1 MSLTNNNGFSSF
13 WFDENEGNRV
23 NDVLGIEEKQGV
35 DLIKLAS
42 LRRAISNFVTIVTG
56 QDIPVTFK
64 TSGKDSF
71 TDGKKIQI
79 GSSLKEGDFD
89 WTVGLALH
97 EGSHIILSDFSLLK
111 NLEMNV
117 PQELFMRA
125 ENMGISRMEL
135 LKNIKNVLN
144 YVEDRR
150 IDNFIFKSAPGYKG
164 YYHAMYDKFFYTK
177 VIDKGLM
184 SSEKC
189 EESWDSYMF
198 RIINLHNTN
207 TRLGALKGLKEISRT
222 IGLGSISRLENS
234 QDALD
239 VSVKVIS
246 TILDHIV
253 IEKPE
258 TENQEGSESQSGS
271 ESGENGEGGEGGE
284 GSGSSSDEPT
294 TITDE
299 ELQDAIDN
307 GSLEEGSD
315 TDESKDTQLV
325 ELTDNQ
331 KKMLE
336 NAIKKQEKFLNG
348 DIQKKRVTKKDLKS
362 LESVEQ
368 SGMRIEKVGEDYK
381 DDYSYYQ
388 RKSKSTECIVIDN
401 LTQGLIDSGEI
412 HMLSNYRSEEN
423 QEDINRGIVL
433 GKKLGRKLQIRN
445 ESRMTTFTRKNS
457 GKIDKRLLSEL
468 GFGNTDVFQQTFVD
482 SYSDALLWISIDAS
496 GSMGGSKW
504 DRTMTSVTAIA
515 KAASM
520 TQNLDV
526 VIDFRSSYSQ
536 GYGRGSDSKPLLL
549 IAYDSRKDKFSKIQR
564 LFQSIHPSGITPEG
578 LCFEAIM
585 DKLVPSSKDRD
596 SYFLNFSDGQPYF
609 SNSDIDYS
617 GRGAAIHTKKMVD
630 KIREKG
636 ISILSYFIKD
646 SYGGS
651 IGDFTTMYGKDA
663 KDIDVTNVMSVAKTM
678 NERFLQK

>member
-1 MSLTNNNGFSSF
+1 MNYNNNNGFSSF

-177 VIDKGLM
+177 VIDKGLL

-239 VSVKVIS
+239 VSIKVIS
-246 TILDHIV
+246 IILDNIV

-258 TENQEGSESQSGS
+258 TENQEGSQSQSGDSS
-271 ESGENGEGGEGGE
+271 ESGESGE
-284 GSGSSSDEPT
+284 GSGSSDEPKT
-294 TITDE
+294 VTDE
-299 ELQDAIDN
+299 ELQDMIDN
-307 GSLEEGSD
+307 GSLEDASD

-325 ELTDNQ
+325 ELSDNQ

-388 RKSKSTECIVIDN
+388 RKSSSTECIVIDN

-423 QEDINRGIVL
+423 QENINRGIVL

-496 GSMGGSKW
+496 GSMGGKKW
-504 DRTMTSVTAIA
+504 NRTMTSVTAIA

-617 GRGAAIHTKKMVD
+617 GHGASVHTKKMVE

-636 ISILSYFIKD
+636 ISVLSYFIKD

>member
-1 MSLTNNNGFSSF
+1 MSFTNNNGFSSF

-164 YYHAMYDKFFYTK
+164 YYHSMYDKFFYTK

-246 TILDHIV
+246 TILDNIV

-258 TENQEGSESQSGS
+258 TENQEGSQSQSGDSS
-271 ESGENGEGGEGGE
+271 ESGESGE
-284 GSGSSSDEPT
+284 GSGSSDEPKT
-294 TITDE
+294 VTDE
-299 ELQDAIDN
+299 ELQDMIDN

-315 TDESKDTQLV
+315 SDSDKDTQLV
-325 ELTDNQ
+325 ELSDNQ
-331 KKMLE
+331 KKILD
-336 NAIKKQEKFLNG
+336 NAIKKQEKFLEG
-348 DIQKKRVTKKDLKS
+348 DVQKKRVTKKDLKS
-362 LESVEQ
+362 LEAVEQ

-381 DDYSYYQ
+381 DDYSYYR
-388 RKSKSTECIVIDN
+388 RKSSSTECIVIDN

-423 QEDINRGIVL
+423 QENINRGIVL

-496 GSMGGSKW
+496 GSMGGKKW
-504 DRTMTSVTAIA
+504 SRTMTSVTAIA

-609 SNSDIDYS
+609 SNGDIDYC
-617 GRGAAIHTKKMVD
+617 GRGAAVHTKKMVD

-646 SYGGS
+646 SYGGGIS
-651 IGDFTTMYGKDA
+651 DFTTMYGKDA

-678 NERFLQK
+678 NQRFLQK

>member
-1 MSLTNNNGFSSF
+1 MNYNNNGFSSF
-13 WFDENEGNRV
+13 WIDENEGNRV

-56 QDIPVTFK
+56 ENIPVTFK

-164 YYHAMYDKFFYTK
+164 YYHAMYEKFFYTK

-239 VSVKVIS
+239 VSIKVIS
-246 TILDHIV
+246 IILDNIV

-271 ESGENGEGGEGGE
+271 ESGEGDGAE
-284 GSGSSSDEPT
+284 SGSSDEPKT
-294 TITDE
+294 VTDE
-299 ELQDAIDN
+299 ELQDMIDN
-307 GSLEEGSD
+307 GSFEE
-315 TDESKDTQLV
+315 TDETSDEDKDTQLI
-325 ELTDNQ
+325 ELSDNQ
-331 KKMLE
+331 KKQLE
-336 NAIKKQEKFLNG
+336 NAIKKQEKFLEG
-348 DIQKKRVTKKDLKS
+348 DVQKKRVTKKDLKS
-362 LESVEQ
+362 LEAVEQ

-381 DDYSYYQ
+381 DDYSYYA
-388 RKSKSTECIVIDN
+388 RKNKSTECIVIDN
-401 LTQGLIDSGEI
+401 FTQGLIDSGEI
-412 HMLSNYRSEEN
+412 HMLSKYGSEDN
-423 QEDINRGIVL
+423 QENINRGIVL

-496 GSMGGSKW
+496 GSMGGKKW

-536 GYGRGSDSKPLLL
+536 GYGRGNDCKPLLL

-564 LFQSIHPSGITPEG
+564 LFRNIHPSGITPEG

-617 GRGAAIHTKKMVD
+617 GHGASVHTKKMVE

-636 ISILSYFIKD
+636 ISVLSYFIKD
-646 SYGGS
+646 SYGS
-651 IGDFTTMYGKDA
+651 SYGDFTTMYGKDA

-678 NERFLQK
+678 NDRFLQK

>member
-1 MSLTNNNGFSSF
+1 MNYNNNNGFSSF

-177 VIDKGLM
+177 VIDKGLL

-222 IGLGSISRLENS
+222 IGLSSISRLENS

-239 VSVKVIS
+239 VSIKVIS
-246 TILDHIV
+246 IILDNIV

-258 TENQEGSESQSGS
+258 TEKQEGSESQSGDSS
-271 ESGENGEGGEGGE
+271 ESGESGE
-284 GSGSSSDEPT
+284 GSGSSDEPKT
-294 TITDE
+294 VTDE
-299 ELQDAIDN
+299 ELQDMIDN
-307 GSLEEGSD
+307 GSFEETDGTSD
-315 TDESKDTQLV
+315 EDKDTQLI
-325 ELTDNQ
+325 ELSDNQ
-331 KKMLE
+331 KKQLE
-336 NAIKKQEKFLNG
+336 NAIKKQVKFLNG
-348 DIQKKRVTKKDLKS
+348 DVQKKRVTKKDLKS

-388 RKSKSTECIVIDN
+388 RKSSSTECIVIDN

-423 QEDINRGIVL
+423 QENINRGIVL

-496 GSMGGSKW
+496 GSMGGKKW
-504 DRTMTSVTAIA
+504 NRTMTSVTAIA

-617 GRGAAIHTKKMVD
+617 GRGASIHTKKMVE

-646 SYGGS
+646 SYGGGIS
-651 IGDFTTMYGKDA
+651 DFTTMYGKDA

>member
-1 MSLTNNNGFSSF
+1 MSFTNNNGFSSF

-56 QDIPVTFK
+56 KDIPVTFK

-117 PQELFMRA
+117 PHELFMRA

-239 VSVKVIS
+239 VSIKVIS

-258 TENQEGSESQSGS
+258 TENQEGSESQDGS
-271 ESGENGEGGEGGE
+271 ESGEGDGSESGEGN
-284 GSGSSSDEPT
+284 GSSSDEPKT
-294 TITDE
+294 VTDE
-299 ELQDAIDN
+299 ELQDMIDDN
-307 GSLEEGSD
+307 GSLEEASD

-331 KKMLE
+331 KKMLD

-381 DDYSYYQ
+381 DDYSYYP
-388 RKSKSTECIVIDN
+388 RKSSSTECIVIDN

-423 QEDINRGIVL
+423 QENINRGIVL

-496 GSMGGSKW
+496 GSMGGKKW
-504 DRTMTSVTAIA
+504 SRTMTSVTAIA

-646 SYGGS
+646 SYGGGIS
-651 IGDFTTMYGKDA
+651 DFTTMYGKDA

>member
-1 MSLTNNNGFSSF
+1 MNYNNNNGFSSF

-239 VSVKVIS
+239 VSLKVIS
-246 TILDHIV
+246 IILDNIV

-258 TENQEGSESQSGS
+258 TENQEGSQSQSGDSS
-271 ESGENGEGGEGGE
+271 ESGESGE
-284 GSGSSSDEPT
+284 GSGSSDEPT

-299 ELQDAIDN
+299 ELQEAIDN

-315 TDESKDTQLV
+315 SDSDKDTQLV
-325 ELTDNQ
+325 ELSDNQ
-331 KKMLE
+331 KKMLD

-388 RKSKSTECIVIDN
+388 RKSSSTECIVIDN

-423 QEDINRGIVL
+423 QENINRGIVL

-496 GSMGGSKW
+496 GSMGGKKW
-504 DRTMTSVTAIA
+504 NRTMTSVTAIA

-536 GYGRGSDSKPLLL
+536 GYGRGNDCKPLLL

-617 GRGAAIHTKKMVD
+617 GHGASVHTKKMVE

-636 ISILSYFIKD
+636 ISVLSYFIKD

>member
-1 MSLTNNNGFSSF
+1 MNYNNNNGFSSF

-177 VIDKGLM
+177 VIDKGLL

-234 QDALD
+234 QDALG
-239 VSVKVIS
+239 VSLKVIS
-246 TILDHIV
+246 IILDNIV

-258 TENQEGSESQSGS
+258 TENQEGSQSQSGDSS
-271 ESGENGEGGEGGE
+271 ESGESGE
-284 GSGSSSDEPT
+284 GSGSSDEPKT
-294 TITDE
+294 VTDE
-299 ELQDAIDN
+299 ELQDMIDN

-315 TDESKDTQLV
+315 SDSDKDTQLV
-325 ELTDNQ
+325 ELSDNQ
-331 KKMLE
+331 KKMLD

-388 RKSKSTECIVIDN
+388 RKSSSTECIVIDN

-423 QEDINRGIVL
+423 QENINRGIVL

-496 GSMGGSKW
+496 GSMGGKKW
-504 DRTMTSVTAIA
+504 NRTMTSVTAIA

-536 GYGRGSDSKPLLL
+536 GYGRGNDCKPLLL

-617 GRGAAIHTKKMVD
+617 GRGASIHTKKMVE

-636 ISILSYFIKD
+636 ISVLSYFIKD

-678 NERFLQK
+678 NQRFLQK

>member
-1 MSLTNNNGFSSF
+1 MNYNNNNGFSSF

-56 QDIPVTFK
+56 KDIPVTFK

-177 VIDKGLM
+177 VIDKGLL

-239 VSVKVIS
+239 VSIKVIS
-246 TILDHIV
+246 IILDNIV

-258 TENQEGSESQSGS
+258 TENQEGSQSQSGDSS
-271 ESGENGEGGEGGE
+271 ESGESGE
-284 GSGSSSDEPT
+284 GSGSSDEPKT
-294 TITDE
+294 VTDE
-299 ELQDAIDN
+299 ELQDMIDN

-315 TDESKDTQLV
+315 SDSDKDTQLV
-325 ELTDNQ
+325 ELSDNQ
-331 KKMLE
+331 KKMLD

-388 RKSKSTECIVIDN
+388 RKSSSTECIVIDN

-423 QEDINRGIVL
+423 QENINRGIVL

-496 GSMGGSKW
+496 GSMGGKKW
-504 DRTMTSVTAIA
+504 NRTMTSVTAIA

-617 GRGAAIHTKKMVD
+617 GRGASIHTKKMVE

-636 ISILSYFIKD
+636 ISVLSYFIKD

>member
-234 QDALD
+234 EDALN
-239 VSVKVIS
+239 VSLKVIS
-246 TILDHIV
+246 IILDNIV

-258 TENQEGSESQSGS
+258 TENQEGSQSQSGDSS
-271 ESGENGEGGEGGE
+271 ESGESGE
-284 GSGSSSDEPT
+284 GSGSDSDEPKT
-294 TITDE
+294 VTDE
-299 ELQDAIDN
+299 ELQDMIDN

-315 TDESKDTQLV
+315 SDSDKDTQLV

-331 KKMLE
+331 KKMLD

-388 RKSKSTECIVIDN
+388 RKSSSTECIVIDN

-423 QEDINRGIVL
+423 QENINRGIVL

-496 GSMGGSKW
+496 GSMGGKKW
-504 DRTMTSVTAIA
+504 NRTMTSVTAIA

-646 SYGGS
+646 SYGGGIS
-651 IGDFTTMYGKDA
+651 DFTTMYGKDA

-678 NERFLQK
+678 NQRFLQK

>member
-56 QDIPVTFK
+56 ENIPVTFK

-177 VIDKGLM
+177 VIDKGLL

-239 VSVKVIS
+239 VSIKVIS

-258 TENQEGSESQSGS
+258 TENQEGSESQSGDSS
-271 ESGENGEGGEGGE
+271 ESGESGE
-284 GSGSSSDEPT
+284 GSGSSDEPKT
-294 TITDE
+294 VTDE
-299 ELQDAIDN
+299 ELQDMIDN

-315 TDESKDTQLV
+315 SDSDKDTQLV

-331 KKMLE
+331 KKMLD

-381 DDYSYYQ
+381 DDYSYYR
-388 RKSKSTECIVIDN
+388 RKSSSTECIVIDN

-423 QEDINRGIVL
+423 QENINRGIVL

-496 GSMGGSKW
+496 GSMGGKKW
-504 DRTMTSVTAIA
+504 NRTMTSVTAIA

-536 GYGRGSDSKPLLL
+536 GYGRGNDCKPLLL

-636 ISILSYFIKD
+636 ISVLSYFIKD

>member
-1 MSLTNNNGFSSF
+1 MSFTNNNGFSSF

-239 VSVKVIS
+239 VSIKVIS
-246 TILDHIV
+246 IILDNIV

-258 TENQEGSESQSGS
+258 TENQEGSQSQSGDSS
-271 ESGENGEGGEGGE
+271 ESGESGE
-284 GSGSSSDEPT
+284 GSGSSDEPKT
-294 TITDE
+294 VTDE
-299 ELQDAIDN
+299 ELQDMIDN

-315 TDESKDTQLV
+315 SDSDKDTQLV
-325 ELTDNQ
+325 ELSDNQ
-331 KKMLE
+331 KKMLD

-423 QEDINRGIVL
+423 QENINRGIVL

-496 GSMGGSKW
+496 GSMGGKKW
-504 DRTMTSVTAIA
+504 SRTMTSVTAIA

-617 GRGAAIHTKKMVD
+617 GNGASVHTKKMVE

-636 ISILSYFIKD
+636 ISVLSYFIKD

-678 NERFLQK
+678 NQRFLQK

>member
-117 PQELFMRA
+117 PHELFMRA

-234 QDALD
+234 EDALN
-239 VSVKVIS
+239 VSLKVIS
-246 TILDHIV
+246 IILDNIV

-258 TENQEGSESQSGS
+258 TENQEGSQSQSGDSS
-271 ESGENGEGGEGGE
+271 ESGESGE
-284 GSGSSSDEPT
+284 GSGSDSDEPKT
-294 TITDE
+294 VTDE
-299 ELQDAIDN
+299 ELQDMIDN

-315 TDESKDTQLV
+315 SDSDKDTQLV

-331 KKMLE
+331 KKMLD

-388 RKSKSTECIVIDN
+388 RKSSSTECIVIDN

-423 QEDINRGIVL
+423 QENINRGIVL

-496 GSMGGSKW
+496 GSMGGKKW
-504 DRTMTSVTAIA
+504 NRTMTSVTAIA

-536 GYGRGSDSKPLLL
+536 GYGRGNDSKPLLL

-646 SYGGS
+646 SYGGGIS
-651 IGDFTTMYGKDA
+651 DFTTMYGKDA

-678 NERFLQK
+678 NQRFLQK

>member
-71 TDGKKIQI
+71 TDGKKVQI

-164 YYHAMYDKFFYTK
+164 YYHAMYEKFFYTK

-239 VSVKVIS
+239 VSIKVIS

-258 TENQEGSESQSGS
+258 TEKQEGSESQ
-271 ESGENGEGGEGGE
+271 N
-284 GSGSSSDEPT
+284 
-294 TITDE
+294 
-299 ELQDAIDN
+299 
-307 GSLEEGSD
+307 
-315 TDESKDTQLV
+315 
-325 ELTDNQ
+325 
-331 KKMLE
+331 
-336 NAIKKQEKFLNG
+336 
-348 DIQKKRVTKKDLKS
+348 
-362 LESVEQ
+362 
-368 SGMRIEKVGEDYK
+368 
-381 DDYSYYQ
+381 
-388 RKSKSTECIVIDN
+388 
-401 LTQGLIDSGEI
+401 
-412 HMLSNYRSEEN
+412 
-423 QEDINRGIVL
+423 
-433 GKKLGRKLQIRN
+433 
-445 ESRMTTFTRKNS
+445 
-457 GKIDKRLLSEL
+457 
-468 GFGNTDVFQQTFVD
+468 
-482 SYSDALLWISIDAS
+482 
-496 GSMGGSKW
+496 
-504 DRTMTSVTAIA
+504 
-515 KAASM
+515 
-520 TQNLDV
+520 
-526 VIDFRSSYSQ
+526 
-536 GYGRGSDSKPLLL
+536 
-549 IAYDSRKDKFSKIQR
+549 
-564 LFQSIHPSGITPEG
+564 
-578 LCFEAIM
+578 
-585 DKLVPSSKDRD
+585 
-596 SYFLNFSDGQPYF
+596 
-609 SNSDIDYS
+609 
-617 GRGAAIHTKKMVD
+617 
-630 KIREKG
+630 
-636 ISILSYFIKD
+636 
-646 SYGGS
+646 
-651 IGDFTTMYGKDA
+651 
-663 KDIDVTNVMSVAKTM
+663 
-678 NERFLQK
+678 

>member
-1 MSLTNNNGFSSF
+1 MSFTNNNGFSSF

-56 QDIPVTFK
+56 KDIPVTFK

-239 VSVKVIS
+239 VSIKVIS

-258 TENQEGSESQSGS
+258 TEKQEGSESQNGS
-271 ESGENGEGGEGGE
+271 ESGEGD
-284 GSGSSSDEPT
+284 GSESGSSDEPKT
-294 TITDE
+294 VTDE
-299 ELQDAIDN
+299 ELQDMIDN

-315 TDESKDTQLV
+315 SDSDKDTQLV
-325 ELTDNQ
+325 ELSDNQ
-331 KKMLE
+331 KKMLD

-348 DIQKKRVTKKDLKS
+348 DVQKKRVTKKDLKS

-381 DDYSYYQ
+381 DDYSYYR
-388 RKSKSTECIVIDN
+388 RKSSSTECIVIDN

-423 QEDINRGIVL
+423 QENINRGIVL

-496 GSMGGSKW
+496 GSMGGKKW
-504 DRTMTSVTAIA
+504 NRTMTSVTAIA

-536 GYGRGSDSKPLLL
+536 GYGRGNESKPLLL

-617 GRGAAIHTKKMVD
+617 GRGASIHTKKMVE

-636 ISILSYFIKD
+636 ISVLSYFIKD

-678 NERFLQK
+678 NQRFLQK

>member
-1 MSLTNNNGFSSF
+1 MNYNNNNGFSSF

-239 VSVKVIS
+239 VSLKVIS
-246 TILDHIV
+246 IILDNIV

-258 TENQEGSESQSGS
+258 TENQEGSQSQSGDSS
-271 ESGENGEGGEGGE
+271 ESGESGE
-284 GSGSSSDEPT
+284 GSGSSDEPKT
-294 TITDE
+294 VTDE
-299 ELQDAIDN
+299 ELQDMIDN

-315 TDESKDTQLV
+315 SDSDKDTQLV
-325 ELTDNQ
+325 ELSDNQ
-331 KKMLE
+331 KKMLD

-388 RKSKSTECIVIDN
+388 RKSSSTECIVIDN

-423 QEDINRGIVL
+423 QENINRGIVL

-496 GSMGGSKW
+496 GSMGGKKW
-504 DRTMTSVTAIA
+504 NRTMTSVTAIA

-536 GYGRGSDSKPLLL
+536 GYGRGNDCKPLLL

-617 GRGAAIHTKKMVD
+617 GHGASVHTKKMVD

-636 ISILSYFIKD
+636 IKILSYFIKD

-678 NERFLQK
+678 NQRFLQK

>member
-1 MSLTNNNGFSSF
+1 MSFTNNNGFSSF

-135 LKNIKNVLN
+135 LRNIKNVLN

-239 VSVKVIS
+239 VSIKVIS
-246 TILDHIV
+246 TILDNIV

-258 TENQEGSESQSGS
+258 TEKQEGSESQNGS
-271 ESGENGEGGEGGE
+271 ESGEGD
-284 GSGSSSDEPT
+284 GSKSGSSDEPKT
-294 TITDE
+294 VTDE
-299 ELQDAIDN
+299 ELQDMIDN
-307 GSLEEGSD
+307 GSFEE
-315 TDESKDTQLV
+315 TDESPEDTDSQLI
-325 ELTDNQ
+325 ELSDNQ
-331 KKMLE
+331 KKQLE
-336 NAIKKQEKFLNG
+336 NAIKKQEKFLDG
-348 DIQKKRVTKKDLKS
+348 DVQKKRVTKKDLKS
-362 LESVEQ
+362 LEAVEQ

-381 DDYSYYQ
+381 DDYSYYA
-388 RKSKSTECIVIDN
+388 RKNKSTECIVIDN

-423 QEDINRGIVL
+423 QENINRGIVL

-496 GSMGGSKW
+496 GSMGGKKW
-504 DRTMTSVTAIA
+504 SRTMTSVTAIA

-646 SYGGS
+646 SYGGGIS
-651 IGDFTTMYGKDA
+651 DFTTMYGKDA

-678 NERFLQK
+678 NQRFLQK

>member
-1 MSLTNNNGFSSF
+1 M
-13 WFDENEGNRV
+13 
-23 NDVLGIEEKQGV
+23 
-35 DLIKLAS
+35 
-42 LRRAISNFVTIVTG
+42 
-56 QDIPVTFK
+56 
-64 TSGKDSF
+64 
-71 TDGKKIQI
+71 
-79 GSSLKEGDFD
+79 
-89 WTVGLALH
+89 
-97 EGSHIILSDFSLLK
+97 
-111 NLEMNV
+111 
-117 PQELFMRA
+117 
-125 ENMGISRMEL
+125 
-135 LKNIKNVLN
+135 
-144 YVEDRR
+144 
-150 IDNFIFKSAPGYKG
+150 
-164 YYHAMYDKFFYTK
+164 
-177 VIDKGLM
+177 
-184 SSEKC
+184 
-189 EESWDSYMF
+189 
-198 RIINLHNTN
+198 
-207 TRLGALKGLKEISRT
+207 
-222 IGLGSISRLENS
+222 
-234 QDALD
+234 LD
-239 VSVKVIS
+239 
-246 TILDHIV
+246 
-253 IEKPE
+253 
-258 TENQEGSESQSGS
+258 
-271 ESGENGEGGEGGE
+271 
-284 GSGSSSDEPT
+284 
-294 TITDE
+294 
-299 ELQDAIDN
+299 
-307 GSLEEGSD
+307 
-315 TDESKDTQLV
+315 
-325 ELTDNQ
+325 
-331 KKMLE
+331 

-388 RKSKSTECIVIDN
+388 RKSSSTECIVIDN

-423 QEDINRGIVL
+423 QENINRGIVL

-496 GSMGGSKW
+496 GSMGGKKW
-504 DRTMTSVTAIA
+504 NRTMTSVTAIA

-536 GYGRGSDSKPLLL
+536 GYGRGNDCKPLLL

-646 SYGGS
+646 SYGGGIS
-651 IGDFTTMYGKDA
+651 DFTTMYGKDA

-678 NERFLQK
+678 NQRFLQK

>member
-1 MSLTNNNGFSSF
+1 MNYNNNNGFSSF

-239 VSVKVIS
+239 VSLKVIS
-246 TILDHIV
+246 IILDNIV

-258 TENQEGSESQSGS
+258 TENQEGSQSQSGDSS
-271 ESGENGEGGEGGE
+271 ESGESGE
-284 GSGSSSDEPT
+284 GSGSSDEPT

-299 ELQDAIDN
+299 ELQEAIDN

-315 TDESKDTQLV
+315 SDSDKDTQLV
-325 ELTDNQ
+325 ELSDNQ
-331 KKMLE
+331 KKMLD

-381 DDYSYYQ
+381 DDYSYYT
-388 RKSKSTECIVIDN
+388 RKSNSTECIVIDN

-423 QEDINRGIVL
+423 QENINRGIVL
-433 GKKLGRKLQIRN
+433 GKKLGRKLQVRN

-496 GSMGGSKW
+496 GSMGGKKW
-504 DRTMTSVTAIA
+504 NRTMTSVTAIA

-536 GYGRGSDSKPLLL
+536 GYGRGNDCKPLLL

-617 GRGAAIHTKKMVD
+617 GRGASIHTKKMVD

-636 ISILSYFIKD
+636 ISVLSYFIKD

-678 NERFLQK
+678 NQRFLQK

>member
-1 MSLTNNNGFSSF
+1 MNYNNNNGFSSF

-177 VIDKGLM
+177 VIDKGLL

-239 VSVKVIS
+239 VSLKVIS
-246 TILDHIV
+246 IILDNIV

-258 TENQEGSESQSGS
+258 TENQEGSQSQSGDSS
-271 ESGENGEGGEGGE
+271 ESGESGE
-284 GSGSSSDEPT
+284 GSGSSDEPT

-299 ELQDAIDN
+299 ELQEAIDN

-315 TDESKDTQLV
+315 SDSDKDTQLV
-325 ELTDNQ
+325 ELSDNQ
-331 KKMLE
+331 KKMLD

-388 RKSKSTECIVIDN
+388 RKSSSTECIVIDN

-423 QEDINRGIVL
+423 QENINRGIVL
-433 GKKLGRKLQIRN
+433 GKKLGRKLQVRN
-445 ESRMTTFTRKNS
+445 ESRMTTFTRKNT

-496 GSMGGSKW
+496 GSMGGKKW
-504 DRTMTSVTAIA
+504 NRTMTSVTAIA

-536 GYGRGSDSKPLLL
+536 GYGRGNDCKPLLL

-617 GRGAAIHTKKMVD
+617 GRGASIHTKKMVD

-636 ISILSYFIKD
+636 ISVLSYFIKD

>member
-1 MSLTNNNGFSSF
+1 MSFTNNNGFSSF

-56 QDIPVTFK
+56 KDIPVTFK

-239 VSVKVIS
+239 VSIKVIS
-246 TILDHIV
+246 IILDNIV

-258 TENQEGSESQSGS
+258 TEKQEGSESQNGS
-271 ESGENGEGGEGGE
+271 ESGEGD
-284 GSGSSSDEPT
+284 GSESGSSDEPKT
-294 TITDE
+294 VTDE
-299 ELQDAIDN
+299 ELQDMIDN

-331 KKMLE
+331 KKMLD

-381 DDYSYYQ
+381 DDYSYYR
-388 RKSKSTECIVIDN
+388 RKSSSTECIVIDN

-423 QEDINRGIVL
+423 QENINRGIVL

-496 GSMGGSKW
+496 GSMGGKKW
-504 DRTMTSVTAIA
+504 NRTMTSVTAIA

-646 SYGGS
+646 SYGGGIS
-651 IGDFTTMYGKDA
+651 DFTTMYGKDA

-678 NERFLQK
+678 NQRFLQK

>member
-56 QDIPVTFK
+56 EDIPVTFK

-177 VIDKGLM
+177 VIDKGLL

-234 QDALD
+234 QDALG
-239 VSVKVIS
+239 VSLKVIS
-246 TILDHIV
+246 IILDNIV

-258 TENQEGSESQSGS
+258 TENQEGSQSQSGDSS
-271 ESGENGEGGEGGE
+271 ESGESGE
-284 GSGSSSDEPT
+284 GSGSSDEPKT
-294 TITDE
+294 VTDE
-299 ELQDAIDN
+299 ELQDMIDN

-315 TDESKDTQLV
+315 SDSDKDTQLV
-325 ELTDNQ
+325 ELSDNQ
-331 KKMLE
+331 KKMLD

-388 RKSKSTECIVIDN
+388 RKSSSTECIVIDN

-423 QEDINRGIVL
+423 QENINRGIVL

-496 GSMGGSKW
+496 GSMGGKKW
-504 DRTMTSVTAIA
+504 NRTMTSVTAIA

-536 GYGRGSDSKPLLL
+536 GYGRGNDCKPLLL

-617 GRGAAIHTKKMVD
+617 GRGASIHTKKMVE

-636 ISILSYFIKD
+636 ISVLSYFIKD

>member
-1 MSLTNNNGFSSF
+1 MNYNNNNGFSSF

-239 VSVKVIS
+239 VSIKVIS
-246 TILDHIV
+246 IILDNIV

-271 ESGENGEGGEGGE
+271 ESGEGGEGGE

-331 KKMLE
+331 KKMLD

-388 RKSKSTECIVIDN
+388 RKSSSTECIVIDN

-423 QEDINRGIVL
+423 QENINRGIVL

-496 GSMGGSKW
+496 GSMGGKKW
-504 DRTMTSVTAIA
+504 NRTMTSVTAIA

-536 GYGRGSDSKPLLL
+536 GYGRGNDSKPLLL

-646 SYGGS
+646 SYGGGIS
-651 IGDFTTMYGKDA
+651 DFTTMYGKDA

-678 NERFLQK
+678 NQRFLQK

>member
-1 MSLTNNNGFSSF
+1 MKNVCN
-13 WFDENEGNRV
+13 
-23 NDVLGIEEKQGV
+23 
-35 DLIKLAS
+35 IK
-42 LRRAISNFVTIVTG
+42 
-56 QDIPVTFK
+56 
-64 TSGKDSF
+64 
-71 TDGKKIQI
+71 
-79 GSSLKEGDFD
+79 
-89 WTVGLALH
+89 
-97 EGSHIILSDFSLLK
+97 LSDFNLMKNIGMSIPKETYILSEDK
-111 NLEMNV
+111 NLSQDNVKEMV
-117 PQELFMRA
+117 
-125 ENMGISRMEL
+125 
-135 LKNIKNVLN
+135 KNLLN

-164 YYHAMYDKFFYTK
+164 YYHSMYEKFFYTK
-177 VIDKGLM
+177 VIDKGLL

-239 VSVKVIS
+239 VSLKVIS
-246 TILDHIV
+246 IILDNIV

-258 TENQEGSESQSGS
+258 TENQEGSQSQSGDSS
-271 ESGENGEGGEGGE
+271 ESGESGE
-284 GSGSSSDEPT
+284 GSGSSDEPT

-299 ELQDAIDN
+299 ELQEAIDN
-307 GSLEEGSD
+307 GSLEEGYDSD
-315 TDESKDTQLV
+315 SEKDTQLV
-325 ELTDNQ
+325 ELSDNQ
-331 KKMLE
+331 KKMLD

-381 DDYSYYQ
+381 DDYSYYR
-388 RKSKSTECIVIDN
+388 RKSSSTECIVIDN

-423 QEDINRGIVL
+423 QENINRGIVL

-496 GSMGGSKW
+496 GSMGGKKW
-504 DRTMTSVTAIA
+504 NRTMTSVTAIA

-536 GYGRGSDSKPLLL
+536 GYGRGNDCKPLLL

-596 SYFLNFSDGQPYF
+596 SYFLNFSVGQPYF

-617 GRGAAIHTKKMVD
+617 GRGAANHTKKMVD

-646 SYGGS
+646 SYGGGIS
-651 IGDFTTMYGKDA
+651 DFTTMYGKDA

>member
-1 MSLTNNNGFSSF
+1 MNYNNNNGFSSF

-177 VIDKGLM
+177 VIDKGLL

-239 VSVKVIS
+239 VSLKVIS
-246 TILDHIV
+246 IILDNIV

-258 TENQEGSESQSGS
+258 TENQEGSQSQSGDSS
-271 ESGENGEGGEGGE
+271 ESGESGE
-284 GSGSSSDEPT
+284 GSGSSDEPT

-299 ELQDAIDN
+299 ELQDMIDN

-315 TDESKDTQLV
+315 SDSDKDTQLV
-325 ELTDNQ
+325 ELSDNQ
-331 KKMLE
+331 KKMLD

-388 RKSKSTECIVIDN
+388 RKSSSTECIVIDN

-423 QEDINRGIVL
+423 QENINRGIVL

-496 GSMGGSKW
+496 GSMGGKKW
-504 DRTMTSVTAIA
+504 NRTMTSVTAIA

-536 GYGRGSDSKPLLL
+536 GYGRGNDCKPLLL

-617 GRGAAIHTKKMVD
+617 GRGASIHTKKMVE

-636 ISILSYFIKD
+636 ISVLSYFIKD

-678 NERFLQK
+678 NQRFLQK

>member
-1 MSLTNNNGFSSF
+1 MNYNNNNGFSSF

-164 YYHAMYDKFFYTK
+164 YYHAMYEKFFYTK

-234 QDALD
+234 EDALN
-239 VSVKVIS
+239 VSLKVIS
-246 TILDHIV
+246 IILDNIV

-258 TENQEGSESQSGS
+258 TENQEGSESQSGDSS
-271 ESGENGEGGEGGE
+271 ESGE
-284 GSGSSSDEPT
+284 GSGSDSDEPKT
-294 TITDE
+294 VTDE
-299 ELQDAIDN
+299 ELQDMIDN

-315 TDESKDTQLV
+315 SDSDKDTQLV

-331 KKMLE
+331 KKMLD

-423 QEDINRGIVL
+423 QENINRGIVL

-496 GSMGGSKW
+496 GSMGGKKW
-504 DRTMTSVTAIA
+504 NRTMTSVTAIA

-646 SYGGS
+646 SYGGGIS
-651 IGDFTTMYGKDA
+651 DFTTMYGKDA

-678 NERFLQK
+678 NQRFLQK

>member
-1 MSLTNNNGFSSF
+1 MVEQTIDSL
-13 WFDENEGNRV
+13 
-23 NDVLGIEEKQGV
+23 VLIGPGGE
-35 DLIKLAS
+35 LH
-42 LRRAISNFVTIVTG
+42 RAIALAVTEK
-56 QDIPVTFK
+56 DIPVTFK

-117 PQELFMRA
+117 PHELFMRA

-164 YYHAMYDKFFYTK
+164 YYHSMYEKFFYTK
-177 VIDKGLM
+177 VIDKGLL

-239 VSVKVIS
+239 VSIKVIS
-246 TILDHIV
+246 IILDHIV

-258 TENQEGSESQSGS
+258 TENQEGSQSQSGDSS
-271 ESGENGEGGEGGE
+271 ESGESGE
-284 GSGSSSDEPT
+284 GSGSSDEPKT
-294 TITDE
+294 VTDE
-299 ELQDAIDN
+299 ELQDMIDN

-315 TDESKDTQLV
+315 SDSDKDTQLV
-325 ELTDNQ
+325 ELSDNQ
-331 KKMLE
+331 KKMLD

-348 DIQKKRVTKKDLKS
+348 DVQKKRVTKKDLKS

-388 RKSKSTECIVIDN
+388 RKSSSTECIVIDN

-423 QEDINRGIVL
+423 QENINRGIVL

-496 GSMGGSKW
+496 GSMGGKKW
-504 DRTMTSVTAIA
+504 SRTMTSVTAIA

-536 GYGRGSDSKPLLL
+536 GYGRRSNETKPLLL

-617 GRGAAIHTKKMVD
+617 GRGAAVHTKKMVD

-646 SYGGS
+646 SYGGGIS
-651 IGDFTTMYGKDA
+651 DFTTMYGKDA

>member
-1 MSLTNNNGFSSF
+1 MNYNNNNGFSSF

-177 VIDKGLM
+177 VIDKGLL

-239 VSVKVIS
+239 VSLKVIS
-246 TILDHIV
+246 IILDNIV

-258 TENQEGSESQSGS
+258 TENQEGSQSQSGDSS
-271 ESGENGEGGEGGE
+271 ESGESGE
-284 GSGSSSDEPT
+284 GSGSSDEPKT
-294 TITDE
+294 VTDE
-299 ELQDAIDN
+299 ELQDMIDN

-315 TDESKDTQLV
+315 SDSDKDTQLV

-331 KKMLE
+331 KKMLD

-388 RKSKSTECIVIDN
+388 RKSSSTECIVIDN

-423 QEDINRGIVL
+423 QENINRGIVL

-496 GSMGGSKW
+496 GSMGGKKW
-504 DRTMTSVTAIA
+504 NRTMTSVTAIA

-536 GYGRGSDSKPLLL
+536 GYGRGNDCKPLLL

-617 GRGAAIHTKKMVD
+617 GHGASVHTKKMVD

-636 ISILSYFIKD
+636 IKILSYFIKD

-678 NERFLQK
+678 NQRFLQK

>member
-1 MSLTNNNGFSSF
+1 MNYNNNNGFSSF

-177 VIDKGLM
+177 VIDKGLL

-239 VSVKVIS
+239 VSLKVIS
-246 TILDHIV
+246 IILDNIV

-258 TENQEGSESQSGS
+258 TENQEGSQSQSGDSS
-271 ESGENGEGGEGGE
+271 ESGESGESGE
-284 GSGSSSDEPT
+284 GSGSSDEPKT
-294 TITDE
+294 VTDE
-299 ELQDAIDN
+299 ELQDMIDN

-315 TDESKDTQLV
+315 SDSDKDTQLV
-325 ELTDNQ
+325 ELSDNQ
-331 KKMLE
+331 KKMLD

-388 RKSKSTECIVIDN
+388 RKSSSTECIVIDN

-423 QEDINRGIVL
+423 QENINRGIVL

-496 GSMGGSKW
+496 GSMGGKKW
-504 DRTMTSVTAIA
+504 NRTMTSVTAIA

-536 GYGRGSDSKPLLL
+536 GYGRGNDCKPLLL

-617 GRGAAIHTKKMVD
+617 GRGASIHTKKMVD

-636 ISILSYFIKD
+636 ISVLSYFIKD

>member
-1 MSLTNNNGFSSF
+1 MSYNNNGFSSF

-56 QDIPVTFK
+56 ENIPVTFK

-164 YYHAMYDKFFYTK
+164 YYHAMYEKFFYTK

-234 QDALD
+234 QDAFD
-239 VSVKVIS
+239 VSIKVVS

-258 TENQEGSESQSGS
+258 TEKEEGSESQSGS
-271 ESGENGEGGEGGE
+271 ESGEGDGSESGE
-284 GSGSSSDEPT
+284 GSGSSDEPT

-315 TDESKDTQLV
+315 TDGDTQLV

-331 KKMLE
+331 KKQLE

-348 DIQKKRVTKKDLKS
+348 DVMKKRVTKKDLKS

-381 DDYSYYQ
+381 DDYSYYA
-388 RKSKSTECIVIDN
+388 RKSNSTECIVIDN

-423 QEDINRGIVL
+423 QENINRGIVL

-457 GKIDKRLLSEL
+457 GKIDKRLLAEL
-468 GFGNTDVFQQTFVD
+468 GFGNSDVFQQTFVD

-504 DRTMTSVTAIA
+504 NRTMTSVTAIA

-617 GRGAAIHTKKMVD
+617 GHGASVHTKKMVE

-636 ISILSYFIKD
+636 ISVLSYFIKD

-651 IGDFTTMYGKDA
+651 LGDFTTMYGKDA

>member
-1 MSLTNNNGFSSF
+1 MSFTNNNGFSSF

-42 LRRAISNFVTIVTG
+42 LRRAISNYVTIVTG

-117 PQELFMRA
+117 PHELFMRA

-239 VSVKVIS
+239 VSIKVIS

-258 TENQEGSESQSGS
+258 TENQEGSESQNGS
-271 ESGENGEGGEGGE
+271 ESGEGNGSE
-284 GSGSSSDEPT
+284 SGSSDEPKT
-294 TITDE
+294 VTDE
-299 ELQDAIDN
+299 ELQDMIDN
-307 GSLEEGSD
+307 GSFEE
-315 TDESKDTQLV
+315 TDESPEDTDSQLI
-325 ELTDNQ
+325 ELSDNQ
-331 KKMLE
+331 KKQLE

-348 DIQKKRVTKKDLKS
+348 DVQKKRVTKKDLKS

-388 RKSKSTECIVIDN
+388 RKSSSTECIVIDN

-423 QEDINRGIVL
+423 QENINRGIVL

-496 GSMGGSKW
+496 GSMGGKKW

-564 LFQSIHPSGITPEG
+564 LFKNIHPSGITPEG

-646 SYGGS
+646 SYGGGIS
-651 IGDFTTMYGKDA
+651 DFTTMYGKDA

-678 NERFLQK
+678 NQRFLQK

>member
-1 MSLTNNNGFSSF
+1 MNNNNNGFSSF

-56 QDIPVTFK
+56 ENIPVTFK

-71 TDGKKIQI
+71 TDGNKIQI

-97 EGSHIILSDFSLLK
+97 EGSHIKLSDFTLLK

-117 PQELFMRA
+117 PHELFMRA

-164 YYHAMYDKFFYTK
+164 YYHAMYEKFFYTK
-177 VIDKGLM
+177 VIDKGLI

-207 TRLGALKGLKEISRT
+207 TRLGALKGLKEIYRT

-258 TENQEGSESQSGS
+258 TEKQEGSESQSGDSS
-271 ESGENGEGGEGGE
+271 ESGE
-284 GSGSSSDEPT
+284 GSGSDSDEPK

-299 ELQDAIDN
+299 ELQDMIDN
-307 GSLEEGSD
+307 GSLKESSD
-315 TDESKDTQLV
+315 TDEDKDTQLI
-325 ELTDNQ
+325 ELSDNQ
-331 KKMLE
+331 KKQLE
-336 NAIKKQEKFLNG
+336 NAIKKQEKFLDG
-348 DIQKKRVTKKDLKS
+348 DVMKKRVTKKDLKS

-368 SGMRIEKVGEDYK
+368 SGMRIEKVGDDYT
-381 DDYSYYQ
+381 DDYSYY
-388 RKSKSTECIVIDN
+388 RKASKSTECIVIDN

-412 HMLSNYRSEEN
+412 HMLSNYRSEDN
-423 QEDINRGIVL
+423 QENINRGIVL

-536 GYGRGSDSKPLLL
+536 GYGRGNDCKPLLL

-564 LFQSIHPSGITPEG
+564 LFGSIHPSGITPEG

-609 SNSDIDYS
+609 SNNDIDYS
-617 GRGAAIHTKKMVD
+617 GHGASVHTKKMVE

-636 ISILSYFIKD
+636 ISVLSYFIKD

-651 IGDFTTMYGKDA
+651 LGDFTTMYGKDA

>member
-1 MSLTNNNGFSSF
+1 MNYNNNGFSSF

-177 VIDKGLM
+177 VIDKGLL

-222 IGLGSISRLENS
+222 IGLSSISRLENS

-246 TILDHIV
+246 TILDNIV

-258 TENQEGSESQSGS
+258 TENQEGSQSQSGDSS
-271 ESGENGEGGEGGE
+271 ESGESGE
-284 GSGSSSDEPT
+284 GSGSSDEPKT
-294 TITDE
+294 VTDE
-299 ELQDAIDN
+299 ELQDMIDN

-315 TDESKDTQLV
+315 SDSDKDTQLV
-325 ELTDNQ
+325 ELSDNQ
-331 KKMLE
+331 KKMLD

-348 DIQKKRVTKKDLKS
+348 DVQKKRVTKKDLKS

-381 DDYSYYQ
+381 DDYSYYR
-388 RKSKSTECIVIDN
+388 RKSSSTECIVIDN

-423 QEDINRGIVL
+423 QENINRGIVL

-496 GSMGGSKW
+496 GSMGGKKW
-504 DRTMTSVTAIA
+504 NRTMTSVTAIA

-536 GYGRGSDSKPLLL
+536 GYGRGNESKPLLL

-617 GRGAAIHTKKMVD
+617 GRGASIHTKKMVE
-630 KIREKG
+630 KIIFSCNVIEHF
-636 ISILSYFIKD
+636 L
-646 SYGGS
+646 
-651 IGDFTTMYGKDA
+651 
-663 KDIDVTNVMSVAKTM
+663 DI
-678 NERFLQK
+678 

>member
-1 MSLTNNNGFSSF
+1 MNYNNNGFSSF

-177 VIDKGLM
+177 VIDKGLL

-239 VSVKVIS
+239 VSIKVIS

-271 ESGENGEGGEGGE
+271 ESGDGSESGE
-284 GSGSSSDEPT
+284 GSGSSDEPKT
-294 TITDE
+294 VTDE
-299 ELQDAIDN
+299 ELQDMIDN

-315 TDESKDTQLV
+315 SDSDKDTQLV
-325 ELTDNQ
+325 ELSDNQ
-331 KKMLE
+331 KKMLD

-381 DDYSYYQ
+381 DDYSYYR
-388 RKSKSTECIVIDN
+388 RKSSSTECIVIDN

-423 QEDINRGIVL
+423 QENINRGIVL

-496 GSMGGSKW
+496 GSMGGKKW
-504 DRTMTSVTAIA
+504 NRTMTSVTAIA

-536 GYGRGSDSKPLLL
+536 GYGRGNDCKPLLL

-646 SYGGS
+646 SYGGGIS
-651 IGDFTTMYGKDA
+651 DFTTMYGKDA

>member
-177 VIDKGLM
+177 VIDKGLL

-239 VSVKVIS
+239 VSLKVIS
-246 TILDHIV
+246 IILDNIV

-258 TENQEGSESQSGS
+258 TEKQEGSESQDGS
-271 ESGENGEGGEGGE
+271 ESGDGDGSESGE
-284 GSGSSSDEPT
+284 GSGSSDEPKT
-294 TITDE
+294 VTDE
-299 ELQDAIDN
+299 ELQDMIDN
-307 GSLEEGSD
+307 GSLEDASD

-325 ELTDNQ
+325 ELSDNQ
-331 KKMLE
+331 KKMLD

-388 RKSKSTECIVIDN
+388 RKSSSTECIVIDN

-423 QEDINRGIVL
+423 QENINRGIVL

-496 GSMGGSKW
+496 GSMGGKKW
-504 DRTMTSVTAIA
+504 NRTMTSVTAIA

-617 GRGAAIHTKKMVD
+617 GHGASVHTKQMVD

-636 ISILSYFIKD
+636 IKILSYFIKD
-646 SYGGS
+646 SYGGGIS
-651 IGDFTTMYGKDA
+651 DFTTMYGKDA

>member
-1 MSLTNNNGFSSF
+1 MNYNNNNGFSSF

-56 QDIPVTFK
+56 KDIPVTFK

-71 TDGKKIQI
+71 TDGQKIQI

-117 PQELFMRA
+117 PHELFMRA

-239 VSVKVIS
+239 VSLKVIS
-246 TILDHIV
+246 IILDNIV

-258 TENQEGSESQSGS
+258 TENQEGSQSQSGDSS
-271 ESGENGEGGEGGE
+271 ESGESGE
-284 GSGSSSDEPT
+284 GSGSSDEPKT
-294 TITDE
+294 VTDE
-299 ELQDAIDN
+299 ELQDMIDN
-307 GSLEEGSD
+307 GSFEE
-315 TDESKDTQLV
+315 TDGTPDEDKDTQLI
-325 ELTDNQ
+325 ELSDNQ
-331 KKMLE
+331 KKQLE

-348 DIQKKRVTKKDLKS
+348 DVQKKRVTKKDLKS

-381 DDYSYYQ
+381 DDYSYYR
-388 RKSKSTECIVIDN
+388 RKSSSTECIVIDN

-412 HMLSNYRSEEN
+412 HMLSNYRSEDN
-423 QEDINRGIVL
+423 QENINRGIVL

-482 SYSDALLWISIDAS
+482 SY
-496 GSMGGSKW
+496 
-504 DRTMTSVTAIA
+504 
-515 KAASM
+515 
-520 TQNLDV
+520 
-526 VIDFRSSYSQ
+526 
-536 GYGRGSDSKPLLL
+536 
-549 IAYDSRKDKFSKIQR
+549 
-564 LFQSIHPSGITPEG
+564 
-578 LCFEAIM
+578 
-585 DKLVPSSKDRD
+585 
-596 SYFLNFSDGQPYF
+596 
-609 SNSDIDYS
+609 
-617 GRGAAIHTKKMVD
+617 
-630 KIREKG
+630 
-636 ISILSYFIKD
+636 
-646 SYGGS
+646 
-651 IGDFTTMYGKDA
+651 
-663 KDIDVTNVMSVAKTM
+663 
-678 NERFLQK
+678 

>member
-258 TENQEGSESQSGS
+258 TENQEGSESQSGDSS
-271 ESGENGEGGEGGE
+271 ESGESGE

-294 TITDE
+294 TISDE

-315 TDESKDTQLV
+315 SDSDKDTQLV
-325 ELTDNQ
+325 ELSDNQ

-381 DDYSYYQ
+381 DDYSYYA
-388 RKSKSTECIVIDN
+388 RKSNSTECIVIDN

-423 QEDINRGIVL
+423 QENINRGIVL

-496 GSMGGSKW
+496 GSMGGKKW
-504 DRTMTSVTAIA
+504 NRTMTSVTAIA

-646 SYGGS
+646 SYGGGIS
-651 IGDFTTMYGKDA
+651 DFTTMYGKDA

-678 NERFLQK
+678 NQRFLQK

>member
-1 MSLTNNNGFSSF
+1 MNYNNNGFSSF

-150 IDNFIFKSAPGYKG
+150 IDNFIFKSAPGNKG

-239 VSVKVIS
+239 VSIKVIS
-246 TILDHIV
+246 IILDNIV

-258 TENQEGSESQSGS
+258 TENQEGSETQNGS
-271 ESGENGEGGEGGE
+271 ESGEGNGSE
-284 GSGSSSDEPT
+284 SGSSDEPKT
-294 TITDE
+294 VTDE
-299 ELQDAIDN
+299 ELQDMIDN
-307 GSLEEGSD
+307 GSFEE
-315 TDESKDTQLV
+315 TDESPEDTDSQLI
-325 ELTDNQ
+325 ELSDNQ
-331 KKMLE
+331 KKQLE

-348 DIQKKRVTKKDLKS
+348 DVQKKRVTKKDLKS

-388 RKSKSTECIVIDN
+388 RKSSSTECIVIDN

-423 QEDINRGIVL
+423 QENINRGIVL

-496 GSMGGSKW
+496 GSMGGKKW
-504 DRTMTSVTAIA
+504 NRTMTSVTAIA

-646 SYGGS
+646 SYGGGIS
-651 IGDFTTMYGKDA
+651 DFTTMYGKDA

-678 NERFLQK
+678 NQRFLQK

>member
-1 MSLTNNNGFSSF
+1 MNYNNNNGFSSF

-177 VIDKGLM
+177 VIDKGLL

-239 VSVKVIS
+239 VSLKVIS
-246 TILDHIV
+246 IILDNIV

-258 TENQEGSESQSGS
+258 TENQEGSQSQSGDSS
-271 ESGENGEGGEGGE
+271 ESGESGE
-284 GSGSSSDEPT
+284 GSGSSDEPKT
-294 TITDE
+294 VTDE
-299 ELQDAIDN
+299 ELQDMIDN

-315 TDESKDTQLV
+315 SDSDKDTQLV
-325 ELTDNQ
+325 ELSDNQ
-331 KKMLE
+331 KKMLD

-388 RKSKSTECIVIDN
+388 RKSSSTECIVIDN

-423 QEDINRGIVL
+423 QENINRGIVL

-504 DRTMTSVTAIA
+504 NRTMTSVTAIA

-536 GYGRGSDSKPLLL
+536 GYGRGNDSKPLLL

-617 GRGAAIHTKKMVD
+617 GRGASIHTKKMVE

-636 ISILSYFIKD
+636 ISVLSYFIKD